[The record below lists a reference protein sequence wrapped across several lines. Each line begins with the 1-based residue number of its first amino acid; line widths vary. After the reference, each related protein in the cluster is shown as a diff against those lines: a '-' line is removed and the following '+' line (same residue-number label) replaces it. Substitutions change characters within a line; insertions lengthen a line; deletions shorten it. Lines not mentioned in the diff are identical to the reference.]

1 MPRDNRIDAVL
12 PLVARDVDR
21 SVILRRSLRRFFSD
35 LGTCWVVTP
44 DSERE
49 FVSSR
54 ISGDNFRV
62 IPESK
67 IVPELK
73 FYNFIRKLFGVPQV
87 PGWCVQQIIKLGI
100 APYVDSQFYLV
111 LDSDVIC
118 VKRVRASE
126 LVRDGRARTKRY
138 PDDIHREWYEAAERL
153 LGLRRSGLTHS
164 VTPCLLSKAAVLGLH
179 DWLCIRSARGS
190 RRLAALARRS
200 HIAGLLFGW
209 RSYLLR
215 NLGWSEYALY
225 HTYLEGLGLWEKFH
239 YEVGDVGI
247 AWNSV
252 WVKGDFESWRP
263 EDSFLSG
270 DFFFSVVQSNTG
282 VDVIDVWERVRSYL
296 EL

>member
-1 MPRDNRIDAVL
+1 MAEGSRVDAVL

-21 SVILRRSLRRFFSD
+21 SVILRRSLDRFFPD
-35 LGTCWVVTP
+35 LGTCWVVSP
-44 DSERE
+44 DSECG
-49 FVSSR
+49 FVASR
-54 ISGDNFRV
+54 ISSDHFRV
-62 IPESK
+62 IPESR

-73 FYNFIRKLFGVPQV
+73 FYNLIRKVYGVPQV
-87 PGWCVQQIIKLGI
+87 PGWCVQQVIKLGI
-100 APYVDSQFYLV
+100 APYIGSEFYLV

-118 VKRVRASE
+118 VKRVRASD
-126 LVRDGRARTKRY
+126 LIRDGRARTKRY
-138 PDDIHREWYEAAERL
+138 PDDVHREWYEAAERL

-179 DWLCIRSARGS
+179 EWLCVRAARGS
-190 RRLAALARRS
+190 GRLASLARRYFV
-200 HIAGLLFGW
+200 AGLLFGW

-225 HTYLEGLGLWEKFH
+225 HTYLEGLGLWEKYH

-252 WVKGDFESWRP
+252 WVKDDFELWKP
-263 EDSFLSG
+263 ENSFLGG

-282 VDVIDVWERVRSYL
+282 VAVVDVWEKVRSYL
-296 EL
+296 AV